1 MKHALALA
9 ALLAATTTTP
19 ALAQNKTGQPI
30 NCAVYAEELSKTIE
44 ADERVTGTAEFAAVE
59 SLDKLGAHLRKVVAA
74 GMEDTY
80 RQSAAFGWDKAT
92 VDAKMAEGEAAVRAG
107 FVGQT
112 MEPGKV
118 YTDHLLVI
126 NECGKTMMRQGHL
139 GQADVDKLGKR
150 MNAVYMQIR

>member
-1 MKHALALA
+1 MTRTLILA
-9 ALLAATTTTP
+9 ALLAATSAP
-19 ALAQNKTGQPI
+19 ALAQGKSGQPA
-30 NCAVYAEELSKTIE
+30 NCAIYAEELSKTIAADARVSGQAE
-44 ADERVTGTAEFAAVE
+44 AEAVE
-59 SLDKLGAHLRKVVAA
+59 TLDKLGAHLRKVVAA
-74 GMEDTY
+74 GMENTY

-92 VDAKMAEGEAAVRAG
+92 VDKKMAEGEAAIRAG

-112 MEPGKV
+112 MKPDTV

-139 GQADVDKLGKR
+139 GQADVDKLGAR